1 MIVAAKATYD
11 RSEQVRLYRQAQQ
24 EIAAQ
29 QPYLFLWTSNTYD
42 VVRSEVSTVDGPLDL
57 TAPNWAWQPERLVVD
72 GGGAVM
78 RSTSRARGLALLLV
92 AVLATGCGTAPTPS
106 PPASGSPAGAAP
118 AGTAGQGPAAPAPTP
133 VRRQTASPA
142 TPGYDDTLTIGWSC
156 TQTLP
161 LEPCDLPGYRAAA
174 VGGWIGDAWLLP
186 WIVVFSGLYRY
197 ESTFAAVPDLADG
210 PCVPQDD
217 GIVIRCRVI
226 ETTFHDGTPVTADD
240 VAYSYRLEQ
249 RFWAGWPDNLTDVRV
264 VDPHTVDFI
273 LKAADPLFVTEYL
286 AVFRILSRNA
296 VEADYASFLASTKGL
311 ASTDLT
317 KLADAID
324 EEVAADPPVCT
335 RRLDDVSALLAK
347 LRGAAVSRGL
357 RLRHGRH
364 VRPVRVDANRELLHP
379 PGCDR
384 ARIDR
389 PRCRGRGLH
398 VLLHELAPGRHRA
411 VPSRSEAV
419 DRVHLEAWPG
429 YHGGI
434 AATRYLDFVPAR
446 ADGSDVVDGTVDI
459 LQTAVSPTLPAGARP
474 QTVRVV
480 ARPGTQ
486 FNALVFNVR
495 AGHAF
500 ADVNLRKALQLC
512 IDLPRDVDVVS
523 RGDGTPVYGPVP
535 PGTWAFDEAL
545 PGPARDTAAARALI
559 EGAGWRLGA
568 DGIYAKDGVRLAA
581 RIVARGEFDY
591 RVKMAD
597 LIGLQARDCGMD
609 LRTIAATWDDIMTM
623 VSTYPHVIP
632 GTNTP
637 FDLYIGGF
645 SSDVDPAPVIGML
658 VSSAI
663 SDAAHPDGA
672 NFGGF
677 TDPALDRLVA
687 AAGSTYDQA
696 ERARL
701 YRQAQ
706 EELAS
711 QLPWLWLWAVNDFRV
726 ARTAVASVDGPVDL
740 TAINWSWQPER
751 LVVAKGAQ

>member
-1 MIVAAKATYD
+1 
-11 RSEQVRLYRQAQQ
+11 
-24 EIAAQ
+24 
-29 QPYLFLWTSNTYD
+29 
-42 VVRSEVSTVDGPLDL
+42 
-57 TAPNWAWQPERLVVD
+57 
-72 GGGAVM
+72 
-78 RSTSRARGLALLLV
+78 
-92 AVLATGCGTAPTPS
+92 
-106 PPASGSPAGAAP
+106 
-118 AGTAGQGPAAPAPTP
+118 
-133 VRRQTASPA
+133 
-142 TPGYDDTLTIGWSC
+142 
-156 TQTLP
+156 
-161 LEPCDLPGYRAAA
+161 
-174 VGGWIGDAWLLP
+174 
-186 WIVVFSGLYRY
+186 
-197 ESTFAAVPDLADG
+197 
-210 PCVPQDD
+210 
-217 GIVIRCRVI
+217 
-226 ETTFHDGTPVTADD
+226 
-240 VAYSYRLEQ
+240 
-249 RFWAGWPDNLTDVRV
+249 
-264 VDPHTVDFI
+264 VDPRTVDFI

-335 RRLDDVSALLAK
+335 RRLDAVSALLERLEVRLYREDFASGTAGTFDPCAWM
-347 LRGAAVSRGL
+347 RTASFFIRQAATALGSTGL
-357 RLRHGRH
+357 DAVAAAFTCFSTSWHPVGTGPYRL
-364 VRPVRVDANRELLHP
+364 A
-379 PGCDR
+379 
-384 ARIDR
+384 
-389 PRCRGRGLH
+389 
-398 VLLHELAPGRHRA
+398 
-411 VPSRSEAV
+411 SEAV

-429 YHGGI
+429 YHGGV

-545 PGPARDTAAARALI
+545 PGPARDAAAARALI

-663 SDAAHPDGA
+663 TDAAHPDGA